1 MIVNTL
7 TMEFLDTFIPWLHI
21 CVIIGCLCHHVTCS
35 DVPIPTQISS
45 PKPLTF
51 TTPSREFRSPVI
63 SESPVIMTRLS
74 EIISK
79 LQKWTN
85 DISLKP
91 KQEENKDENAVQR
104 FLCFGDGIFCKEL
117 LYINNDVISGG
128 QYEHA
133 YDDKGSDPG
142 QIYLP
147 VGFLSPLPVPQT
159 EEMYEKLN
167 RDRSYR
173 SSYIPATVR
182 QRESIKETL
191 PTF

>member
-1 MIVNTL
+1 MENYGTIEKTIVLWT
-7 TMEFLDTFIPWLHI
+7 
-21 CVIIGCLCHHVTCS
+21 
-35 DVPIPTQISS
+35 
-45 PKPLTF
+45 
-51 TTPSREFRSPVI
+51 
-63 SESPVIMTRLS
+63 
-74 EIISK
+74 K
-79 LQKWTN
+79 LWYYTEN
-85 DISLKP
+85 YRTSIY
-91 KQEENKDENAVQR
+91 EEKNK
-104 FLCFGDGIFCKEL
+104 
-117 LYINNDVISGG
+117 
-128 QYEHA
+128 YEHA
-133 YDDKGSDPG
+133 YDDKGSEPG